1 MDDKEKKLWNR
12 RNKLFFDT
20 DILSKQNPIEANKSI
35 FIFIIIILVFL
46 AAYLSS
52 FYFGFI

>member
-20 DILSKQNPIEANKSI
+20 DILSKQNPREANKSI

-52 FYFGFI
+52 FYFGII